1 MSRMTNK
8 EVIKRIEVIE
18 KKLPNGELKKIQS
31 NTQEIKEKLSQYLVY
46 SR

>member
-1 MSRMTNK
+1 MPRMTNK

-31 NTQEIKEKLSQYLVY
+31 NTKEIKDKLSQYLTY
-46 SR
+46 TR